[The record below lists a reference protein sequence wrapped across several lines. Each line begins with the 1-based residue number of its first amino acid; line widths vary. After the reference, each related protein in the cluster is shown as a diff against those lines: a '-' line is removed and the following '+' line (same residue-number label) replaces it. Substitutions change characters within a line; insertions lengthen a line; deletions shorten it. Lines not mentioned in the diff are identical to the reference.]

1 MKKRI
6 ILCMT
11 ALLLST
17 FLNAEQVV
25 PLSDFTDADFT
36 AFSEGNLPDVVI
48 KCKKGT
54 YLPFSVNISGDFFSY
69 EGEALTHLKI
79 IKTLY
84 AKCPEPDEF
93 LFSSDLVTWKPFS
106 EFFTGHIQATVR
118 IEEGR
123 PVAGLDLE
131 INAR

>member
-1 MKKRI
+1 MA
-6 ILCMT
+6 
-11 ALLLST
+11 ALLIST

-25 PLSDFTDADFT
+25 PLADFTEEDFT
-36 AFSEGNLPDVVI
+36 AFSEGNLPNVVI

-54 YLPFSVNISGDFFSY
+54 YLPFSVNVSGDFFSY
-69 EGEALTHLKI
+69 EGEALSPLKI

-84 AKCPEPDEF
+84 VKCPESDEF
-93 LFSSDLVTWKPFS
+93 LFSSDLVAWKPFS
-106 EFFTGHIQATVR
+106 EFFTGQIQATVK

-123 PVAGLDLE
+123 PIAGLDLE